1 MGKDYSICVGAVGFG
16 GGVWHS
22 ADGGDKWNRIRD
34 PFPLGSQV
42 RGMAVYPDNPNRILA
57 GSEHGIYRTEDCG
70 ATWEKMWSPME
81 GMPIWSIAID
91 PQNTDN
97 IFVGIK
103 PAALFRSQDGGQSWS
118 KLSAQMAQECHIGP
132 PMVTMLM
139 VDPQDSRTVWAG
151 VEVDGVYRSLDGGD
165 TWTHVQG
172 GVHPDIHG
180 MALTP
185 GASNKVLASTP
196 REIYATADMGE
207 SWQSVVTTDK
217 FVFSVQPG
225 HRLQARRPQRPL
237 CRRRRHGHRQHRGRP
252 ALHGRG
258 GDVGDAAPAG
268 GAELQHLEHRHAP
281 GGPGLR
287 ACVQSLGRGL
297 SEHRRRRLVG
307 QAEARVQRDRGDGL
321 GSQLECWAVICTQ
334 KRFCC
339 ENFTPTTLTLPLKG
353 EGITVG
359 K

>member
-22 ADGGDKWNRIRD
+22 PDGGDNWNRIRD

-57 GSEHGIYRTEDCG
+57 GSEHGIYRTDDCG

-103 PAALFRSQDGGQSWS
+103 PAALFRSQDGGQSWA
-118 KLSAQMAQECHIGP
+118 KLSVQMAQECHIGP

-165 TWTHVQG
+165 TWTHVEG

-185 GASNKVLASTP
+185 GAANKVLASTP
-196 REIYATADMGE
+196 REIYATTDMGE

-217 FVFSVQPG
+217 FVLPYSRGIAFKPGDPNVLFAAVGDTAIGSIGAVQRSTDAG
-225 HRLQARRPQRPL
+225 ETWETRPL
-237 CRRRRHGHRQHRGRP
+237 PVEPNSNIWNIVTHP
-252 ALHGRG
+252 ADPDFVLASSLLGEVYRSTDA
-258 GDVGDAAPAG
+258 GDSWDKLKREFSEI
-268 GAELQHLEHRHAP
+268 GAMVWVP
-281 GGPGLR
+281 
-287 ACVQSLGRGL
+287 
-297 SEHRRRRLVG
+297 
-307 QAEARVQRDRGDGL
+307 
-321 GSQLECWAVICTQ
+321 
-334 KRFCC
+334 
-339 ENFTPTTLTLPLKG
+339 N
-353 EGITVG
+353 
-359 K
+359 

>member
-22 ADGGDKWNRIRD
+22 PDGGDNWNRIRD

-165 TWTHVQG
+165 TWTHVEG

-196 REIYATADMGE
+196 REIYATTDMGE

-217 FVFSVQPG
+217 FVLPYSRGIAFKPDDPKVLFAAVGDTAIGSIGAVQRSTDAG
-225 HRLQARRPQRPL
+225 ETWETRPL
-237 CRRRRHGHRQHRGRP
+237 PVEPNSNIWNIVTHP
-252 ALHGRG
+252 ADPDFVLASSLLGEVYRSTDA
-258 GDVGDAAPAG
+258 GDSWDKLKREFSEI
-268 GAELQHLEHRHAP
+268 GAMVWVP
-281 GGPGLR
+281 
-287 ACVQSLGRGL
+287 
-297 SEHRRRRLVG
+297 
-307 QAEARVQRDRGDGL
+307 
-321 GSQLECWAVICTQ
+321 
-334 KRFCC
+334 
-339 ENFTPTTLTLPLKG
+339 N
-353 EGITVG
+353 
-359 K
+359 

>member
-22 ADGGDKWNRIRD
+22 PDGGDNWNRIRD

-57 GSEHGIYRTEDCG
+57 GSEHGIYRTEDSG
-70 ATWEKMWSPME
+70 ATWEKLWSPME

-103 PAALFRSQDGGQSWS
+103 PAALFRSQDGGQSWT
-118 KLSAQMAQECHIGP
+118 KLSVQMAQECHIGP

-165 TWTHVQG
+165 TWTHVEG

-180 MALTP
+180 MAITP
-185 GASNKVLASTP
+185 GKRDQGAGQHAAGDLRHHRHGRELAVRGHHRQVRP
-196 REIYATADMGE
+196 AL
-207 SWQSVVTTDK
+207 
-217 FVFSVQPG
+217 QPG
-225 HRLQARRPQRPL
+225 HRLQARRPQRAI
-237 CRRRRHGHRQHRGRP
+237 RRRG
-252 ALHGRG
+252 
-258 GDVGDAAPAG
+258 
-268 GAELQHLEHRHAP
+268 
-281 GGPGLR
+281 
-287 ACVQSLGRGL
+287 
-297 SEHRRRRLVG
+297 
-307 QAEARVQRDRGDGL
+307 
-321 GSQLECWAVICTQ
+321 
-334 KRFCC
+334 
-339 ENFTPTTLTLPLKG
+339 
-353 EGITVG
+353 
-359 K
+359 

>member
-1 MGKDYSICVGAVGFG
+1 MKEENQLREVIAMGKDYSICVGAVGFG

-22 ADGGDKWNRIRD
+22 PDGGDNWNRIRD

-118 KLSAQMAQECHIGP
+118 KLSVQMAQECHIGP

-165 TWTHVQG
+165 SWTHVEG

-196 REIYATADMGE
+196 REIYATTDMGE

-217 FVFSVQPG
+217 FVLPYSRGIAFKPDDPKVLFAAVGDTAIGSIGAVQRSTDAG
-225 HRLQARRPQRPL
+225 ESWETRPL
-237 CRRRRHGHRQHRGRP
+237 PVEPNSNIWNIVTHP
-252 ALHGRG
+252 ADPDFVLASSLLGEVYRSTDA
-258 GDVGDAAPAG
+258 GDSWDKLKREFSEI
-268 GAELQHLEHRHAP
+268 GAMVWVP
-281 GGPGLR
+281 
-287 ACVQSLGRGL
+287 
-297 SEHRRRRLVG
+297 
-307 QAEARVQRDRGDGL
+307 
-321 GSQLECWAVICTQ
+321 
-334 KRFCC
+334 
-339 ENFTPTTLTLPLKG
+339 N
-353 EGITVG
+353 
-359 K
+359 

>member
-22 ADGGDKWNRIRD
+22 PDGGDNWNRIRD

-57 GSEHGIYRTEDCG
+57 GSDHGIYRSEDSG

-91 PQNTDN
+91 PHNTDN

-165 TWTHVQG
+165 TWTHVEG

-180 MALTP
+180 MAISP
-185 GASNKVLASTP
+185 EASNKVLASTP
-196 REIYATADMGE
+196 REIYATTDMGE

-217 FVFSVQPG
+217 FVLPYSRGIAFKPGDPNVLFAAVGDTAIGSIGAVQRSTDAG
-225 HRLQARRPQRPL
+225 ETWETRPL
-237 CRRRRHGHRQHRGRP
+237 PVEPNSNIWNIVTHP
-252 ALHGRG
+252 ADPDFVLASSLLGEVYRSTDSG
-258 GDVGDAAPAG
+258 ESWDKLKREFSEI
-268 GAELQHLEHRHAP
+268 GAMVWVP
-281 GGPGLR
+281 
-287 ACVQSLGRGL
+287 
-297 SEHRRRRLVG
+297 
-307 QAEARVQRDRGDGL
+307 
-321 GSQLECWAVICTQ
+321 
-334 KRFCC
+334 
-339 ENFTPTTLTLPLKG
+339 N
-353 EGITVG
+353 
-359 K
+359 

>member
-22 ADGGDKWNRIRD
+22 PDGGDNWNRIRD

-57 GSEHGIYRTEDCG
+57 GSEHGIYRSEDSG

-118 KLSAQMAQECHIGP
+118 KLSVQMAQECHIGP

-165 TWTHVQG
+165 SWTHVEG

-196 REIYATADMGE
+196 REIYATTDMGE

-217 FVFSVQPG
+217 FVLPYSRGIAFKPDDPKVLFAAVGDTAIGSIGAVQRSTDAG
-225 HRLQARRPQRPL
+225 ESWETRPL
-237 CRRRRHGHRQHRGRP
+237 PVEPNSNIWNIVTHP
-252 ALHGRG
+252 ADPDFVLASSLLGEVYRSTDA
-258 GDVGDAAPAG
+258 GDSWDKLKREFSEI
-268 GAELQHLEHRHAP
+268 GAMVWVP
-281 GGPGLR
+281 
-287 ACVQSLGRGL
+287 
-297 SEHRRRRLVG
+297 
-307 QAEARVQRDRGDGL
+307 
-321 GSQLECWAVICTQ
+321 
-334 KRFCC
+334 
-339 ENFTPTTLTLPLKG
+339 N
-353 EGITVG
+353 
-359 K
+359 